1 MHVCLSVDEILRLV
15 VCELVGSEANA
26 TAVALAC
33 SCKSFADPAL
43 DVVWETQGRL
53 LMLLKSLPGD
63 VWNGD
68 GCTVSTPI
76 AHVLFFLNHL
86 DQKTFRRLPT
96 TLEWAR
102 FRKYARRM
110 RMITEPGAPD
120 SLSPE
125 VFAVLQSHVINE
137 PLFPNL
143 KSLDLWA
150 TVGEFIPFIP
160 SFLSPTTAVITI
172 TFGGLDDPPSAAVAS
187 MITTFVALCPNLQ
200 EICLY
205 PLPRDPRITAAVSEF
220 LLTANRDALRC
231 FRVDSPL
238 TEEARQVVYNLPN
251 LCRLWVVVEG
261 TTSIPTMVL
270 PNIIRLDVDYNRTHD
285 WLQGFRGAKLGRL
298 NSVTFCAES
307 KPGGF
312 LEEFQSVMLTTSTP
326 NTLSAFHFHT
336 SHSWN
341 PNYSSLLAFEQLTE
355 LEIDF
360 SCRNGCS
367 SRVDDDVVVSL
378 ARAMPKLEILRL
390 GKSPC
395 GTPAGVTF
403 KGLIALA
410 CRCPR
415 LYELRIHFRANS
427 LVEATTSGEPPFP
440 SKRATA
446 IPPTDCMLAYLHVG
460 EIPISEGSALAVA
473 LILLQIF
480 PHIFNIYSVNLEWW
494 SVAEAIKLFNRIG
507 GHVRHASK
515 THLPHLLNDP

>member
-1 MHVCLSVDEILRLV
+1 MLLQKLE
-15 VCELVGSEANA
+15 
-26 TAVALAC
+26 
-33 SCKSFADPAL
+33 DPAL

-53 LMLLKSLPGD
+53 LWLLKSLPGYVWDGD
-63 VWNGD
+63 V
-68 GCTVSTPI
+68 CTVSTPT
-76 AHVLFFLNHL
+76 AYVLFFLNHL
-86 DQKTFRRLPT
+86 DQKIFKRLPT

-110 RMITEPGAPD
+110 RMLTEPGAPD

-160 SFLSPTTAVITI
+160 SLLSPTTAVITI

-187 MITTFVALCPNLQ
+187 MITTFAALCPNLQ
-200 EICLY
+200 EISLY

-220 LLTANRDALRC
+220 LLTTNGDALRC

-238 TEEARQVVYNLPN
+238 TEEAREVVYKLPG
-251 LCRLWVVVEG
+251 LRKLWVVVEG
-261 TTSIPTMVL
+261 TTSVPTMVL
-270 PNIIRLDVDYNRTHD
+270 PNITRIEVDYNRTHD

-298 NSVTFCAES
+298 NSVTFCAIS
-307 KPGGF
+307 KPGAF
-312 LEEFQSVMLTTSTP
+312 LEEFQTVALTTSAP

-341 PNYSSLLAFEQLTE
+341 PNYSSLLAFGQLTE

-367 SRVDDDVVVSL
+367 SRVDDDVVISL
-378 ARAMPKLEILRL
+378 ARAMPKLETLRP
-390 GKSPC
+390 GKLPC
-395 GTPAGVTF
+395 GTPTGVTF

-410 CRCPR
+410 CRCLQ

-427 LVEATTSGEPPFP
+427 LVEAITSGESPSP
-440 SKRATA
+440 SKRAAA

-460 EIPISEGSALAVA
+460 EIPIPEGSALAVA
-473 LILLQIF
+473 LTLLQIF
-480 PHIFNIYSVNLEWW
+480 PHISNIYSVNPEWW
-494 SVAEAIKLFNRIG
+494 SVAETIKLFNRIG